1 MRKFGHRIKIFYMNC
16 IPSNAEQVMK
26 VLRRSDYDFE
36 IQRSM
41 SPNDFYPKVAEFRPE
56 IIIADH
62 GIHSACLVEALETLK
77 QNVNQIP
84 VILITDFESEEFA
97 RMLTNTGVTDYVF
110 IEKPERLPF
119 AISSAVETHR
129 TLTHCRNQSEQ
140 SRKEFSD
147 LVEHLPVGLSI
158 WNAQKQLVYFNRA
171 LNAFS
176 YCEGEDNFLQ
186 HWKKITID
194 VYDQENSSF
203 SLDKE
208 MLSECIA
215 RGITISRDDLYIL
228 KEDGSKRF
236 VNIVATPSVSTTGQV
251 RGATLIFQDTTSQNV
266 AAQKA
271 KALFDLLQTKN
282 NELSEFGYII
292 SHNLRDPIAKI
303 LGLASI
309 CDADTDESR
318 FIVKKITEEA
328 NKLDSVVKDL
338 NVIISVRNVEKEKR
352 ESLTFDHE
360 FSLVSQVLKREIQD
374 SKAMIETDFE
384 ELNEVFTV
392 KSYLYSVLYN
402 LLSNSIK
409 YRDISKPLSI
419 KMRTYAIGQY
429 ACLSVRDNGLGI
441 DLNKNRE
448 KVFGLYKRFHSE
460 NIPGKG
466 VGLHFIKSYAEA
478 LGGKVEIDSKLDEGT
493 ELKVYFLNNQNHTN
507 NHVPQ

>member
-1 MRKFGHRIKIFYMNC
+1 MKKFGHRIKIFYLNC
-16 IPSNAEQVMK
+16 IPQNADRVMK
-26 VLRRSDYDFE
+26 LLRKSDYDFD
-36 IQRSM
+36 IRRSH
-41 SPNDFYPKVAEFRPE
+41 SVNDFYSKVAETLPE

-62 GIHSACLVEALETLK
+62 SIKAPCLVESLESLK
-77 QNVNQIP
+77 QNGTTIP
-84 VILITDFESEEFA
+84 VILVTDFESEEFA
-97 RMLTNTGVTDYVF
+97 RILTNTGVSDYVF

-119 AISSAVETHR
+119 AISSTVESHR
-129 TLTHCRNQSEQ
+129 TLQHSRSLMEQ

-147 LVEHLPVGLSI
+147 LVENLPIGLSI

-176 YCEGEDNFLQ
+176 YENDDNFF
-186 HWKKITID
+186 HAWKKISID
-194 VYDQENSSF
+194 LYDELNNTF

-208 MLSECIA
+208 ILTPCLGN
-215 RGITISRDDLYIL
+215 GINVSREDLCIL
-228 KEDGSKRF
+228 KEDGSKRY
-236 VNIVATPSVSTTGQV
+236 VNITAIPSKSMDGQI
-251 RGATLIFQDTTSQNV
+251 RGAMVIFFDVT
-266 AAQKA
+266 AQKIA
-271 KALFDLLQTKN
+271 GQKANVLADLLQMKSE
-282 NELSEFGYII
+282 ELSQFSYII

-309 CDADTDESR
+309 CDAATEETK
-318 FIVKKITEEA
+318 FIVQKVIEEA

-338 NVIISVRNVEKEKR
+338 NVIVSVRNVEKEKR

-374 SKAMIETDFE
+374 SKAMIETDFD

-409 YRDISKPLSI
+409 YRDIGKPLSI
-419 KMRTYAIGQY
+419 KMKTYRLGQY
-429 ACLSVRDNGLGI
+429 ACLSVKDNGLGI
-441 DLNKNRE
+441 DLHKNKE

-478 LGGKVEIDSKLDEGT
+478 LGGKVEIDSKLHEGT
-493 ELKVYFLNNQNHTN
+493 ELKVYFLNNNQNHN
-507 NHVPQ
+507 NHVSK